1 MHGWI
6 AKMCWVVLTALV
18 ATQASAMSLREM
30 RALEKN
36 EAQGALYTTYY
47 LVGAVEAL
55 IEAQAEAQR
64 QGQSR
69 RFCPTGQGLQPP
81 EVRSL
86 FHTEL
91 GRDGGLYEADMPVQ
105 WVVLSALAARFPCTP

>member
-1 MHGWI
+1 MHGRI
-6 AKMCWVVLTALV
+6 AKVCGVVLAALV

-36 EAQGALYTTYY
+36 EAQGSLYTTYY

-55 IEAQAEAQR
+55 VEAQADAQR
-64 QGQSR
+64 QGQTR
-69 RFCPTGQGLQPP
+69 RFCPPAQGLVPT

-86 FHTEL
+86 VETEL
-91 GRDGGLYEADMPVQ
+91 ARDGGLYEADMAVQ
-105 WVVLSALAARFPCTP
+105 WVVLSALVARFPCTP